1 MQTRRDFVGKLA
13 GAGALAALGGGCRV
27 FAGADDSPAVSPPYE
42 DVIRDRLWMWGHGGA
57 AFDKP
62 RHTAGIP
69 PAEPIE
75 MNDACRYLGIPN
87 VCVCRYA
94 NLPKAED
101 CAAYLKTFKD
111 IKRIAFSVVDGAEG
125 SWRSKYELAKALRKD
140 NPNLTTVWLDDFFTP
155 QSLSRPEDLVEF
167 RRTLDN
173 DGFKLASVLYPDQ
186 EGIKPEFKDML
197 SLCDQISVWFWYARN
212 IPGMKDDIR
221 KVRDLVGPEKALI
234 MGVYMWD
241 FGSGSPVPEHLM
253 RRQLEI
259 GGELM
264 AERRLSGLVFH
275 PTSLV
280 SRKLASVEI
289 SRRWIAENG
298 MRRI

>member
-1 MQTRRDFVGKLA
+1 MLSRRDMIGNLA
-13 GAGALAALGGGCRV
+13 GAVAVLGGGCRV
-27 FAGADDSPAVSPPYE
+27 FSGRSDSFAVSPPYE
-42 DVIRDRLWMWGHGGA
+42 DVIRDRLWMWGHGGT

-87 VCVCRYA
+87 VCVCRYG

-111 IKRIAFSVVDGAEG
+111 IKRIAFSIVDGAAG
-125 SWRSKYELAKALRKD
+125 SWREKYELARKLRKD

-155 QSLSRPEDLVEF
+155 QTLSRPENLVEF
-167 RRTLDN
+167 RRMLDD

-186 EGIKPEFKDML
+186 EGVKPEFKDML
-197 SLCDQISVWFWYARN
+197 SLCDQISVWFWYAKN

-241 FGSGSPVPEHLM
+241 FGSSSPVPDRLM
-253 RRQLEI
+253 HRQLEI

-264 AERRLSGLVFH
+264 AERQLSGLVFH